1 MKKLILL
8 FCLSVFS
15 FAAFSAPSPMADFP
29 PGLSGDYVVYRDW
42 SWELATWVGFLQYD
56 ETTFGALAV
65 TPDSGAN
72 VSILFRCEFVDGKM
86 ILTGQQIISAITPK
100 DVETVNYLMD
110 LLPELHAWRA
120 SAARNGTK
128 VSPGKASSGKDVPS
142 SVVPRSSLLPSAV
155 KTAFAAPNFGGDV
168 VCTWVPEV
176 PVFNLASMSGKD
188 GKARLS
194 LDRMGRIQAG
204 GEADFFGYKPVLE
217 TKNGAPLTVPTARAT
232 ETRTVDGVK
241 LALDGQ
247 WTMVADNTFF
257 LGNSAVLIVDT
268 LDLSL
273 MQIPRDNLVL
283 SMVRLFSLSGAAAV
297 SFPGDLSVTGTA
309 NLRYLNP
316 LGSTQVLPGNRF
328 LTVHDAKLC
337 VPSSDGK
344 KCTVVSL
351 SVSEIAYRA
360 NKAYF
365 DSLF

>member
-1 MKKLILL
+1 
-8 FCLSVFS
+8 
-15 FAAFSAPSPMADFP
+15 MADFP
-29 PGLSGDYVVYRDW
+29 KSLSGDYVVYRDW
-42 SWELATWVGFLQYD
+42 SWEIATWVGFLQYD

-65 TPDSGAN
+65 SPDSGAN
-72 VSILFRCEFVDGKM
+72 VSILFRCEIVDGKM

-100 DVETVNYLMD
+100 EVATVNYLMD
-110 LLPELHAWRA
+110 LLPEIYEWRA
-120 SAARNGTK
+120 DAAKRGTK
-128 VSPGKASSGKDVPS
+128 VSPGKDASS
-142 SVVPRSSLLPSAV
+142 SVAPRSSLLPSAV
-155 KTAFAAPNFGGDV
+155 RTAFAAPNFGGDV

-176 PVFNLASMSGKD
+176 PVFNLSSMSGKD
-188 GKARLS
+188 GKMRLS
-194 LDRMGRIQAG
+194 LERMGRIQAG
-204 GEADFFGYKPVLE
+204 GEADFFGFKPVLE
-217 TKNGAPLTVPTARAT
+217 TKNGVALTVPAKRAS

-283 SMVRLFSLSGAAAV
+283 SMVRLFSLSGPTAA
-297 SFPGDLSVTGTA
+297 SFPADLSVSGTA
-309 NLRYLNP
+309 RRFR
-316 LGSTQVLPGNRF
+316 VENRF
-328 LTVHDAKLC
+328 FDVQSGTVNHDVKLC
-337 VPSSDGK
+337 IPSADGK

-351 SVSEIAYRA
+351 SVTEIAYRA